1 MSQIYVYSTYFNKEK
16 TLVGAFSMIEKS
28 SRTYVC
34 SSTQVPL
41 PRPPQIRAPAEVC
54 CQAQVEIFIFIGRRW
69 RFIFYHR
76 PQTYITLK
84 YWGFRVSAT
93 FICRRKMAQPPIPP
107 SWGHGQCTLCC
118 RVPRC
123 QPCPGL
129 TASRGSVECRVRDF
143 MWIKYLHRWRFLT
156 WIYRIWSVLKY
167 NCFYKIFIWIKYWN
181 ANIFAG
187 RHDTL
192 WGCILFYNCL

>member
-1 MSQIYVYSTYFNKEK
+1 
-16 TLVGAFSMIEKS
+16 MIEKS

-54 CQAQVEIFIFIGRRW
+54 CQAQVEIFIFIGRW
-69 RFIFYHR
+69 RLILYHR
-76 PQTYITLK
+76 PQTYITFK
-84 YWGFRVSAT
+84 DWGFKVLAT

-129 TASRGSVECRVRDF
+129 TASRGSVECRVHKNQIF
-143 MWIKYLHRWRFLT
+143 RWT
-156 WIYRIWSVLKY
+156 WIYRIWNFWN
-167 NCFYKIFIWIKYWN
+167 NCVQIVFMWIKYWN
-181 ANIFAG
+181 VHFLCGWKAWYTSWLYHYFTTSW
-187 RHDTL
+187 TL
-192 WGCILFYNCL
+192 YFTAFLTFLY